1 MDAHPTL
8 EPASPSD
15 LGPIRRL
22 LDDSGL
28 PSADVAEHLAGFL
41 VVRAGPVLAGVV
53 GVEPHGTEAL
63 LRSLCVVADRRGSG
77 LASALCAGAETIAR
91 GTGARELYLL
101 TTDAR
106 SYFEKRGFAVRRRE
120 DAAPA
125 IQGTA
130 EFQTL
135 CPSTATVM
143 SKPLSD
149 ASARFLPRSMLPLR
163 PDGPGARMW
172 AVALE
177 QVLMTYFEVDPG
189 TRFERHQHEGEQI
202 TSVIEGELLFEIDGA
217 VVRVGPGEAIAIPPG
232 TPHAVFT
239 VDRAAKA
246 FDSWSQ
252 PFPTARRAP

>member
-1 MDAHPTL
+1 M
-8 EPASPSD
+8 
-15 LGPIRRL
+15 
-22 LDDSGL
+22 
-28 PSADVAEHLAGFL
+28 SADVAN
-41 VVRAGPVLAGVV
+41 
-53 GVEPHGTEAL
+53 
-63 LRSLCVVADRRGSG
+63 SWQ
-77 LASALCAGAETIAR
+77 
-91 GTGARELYLL
+91 
-101 TTDAR
+101 
-106 SYFEKRGFAVRRRE
+106 KRGFAVRRRE

-130 EFQTL
+130 EFQKL

-143 SKPLSD
+143 SKRLSD
-149 ASARFLPRSMLPLR
+149 AGARFLPRSMLPLR
-163 PDGPGARMW
+163 PDVPGARMW

-189 TRFERHQHEGEQI
+189 ARFERHQHEGEQI

-232 TPHAVFT
+232 PPHAVFT